1 MKKKALIEVEQTLL
15 DKMGNYRFLIA
26 AKQEEAAVERL
37 ARKGILSLTK
47 DDLGRLWAKR
57 IPKAKE
63 KA

>member
-1 MKKKALIEVEQTLL
+1 MKKKARIEVEQTLL

-47 DDLGRLWAKR
+47 DDQGRLWAKR